1 MTSRQQSRREI
12 LKTAAAFTA
21 AASVGATLRRA
32 DAQTKPG
39 AAQPHAQIDA
49 VLRRATDAKEVPGV
63 VAMAATD
70 KGVLYEGA
78 FGTRDLASGPAM
90 SLDTIFRLASMTK
103 AITSVAAMQLVEQ
116 GKLQLDQPVG
126 NVLPELAAPQVL
138 EGFDDSGA
146 PRLRTAKRPITLRH
160 LLTHTAG
167 FAYDTWDAELARFI
181 KTTAAPPTSTG
192 KLASL
197 RLPLVFDPGDR
208 WEYGINLDWVG
219 RTVEAVSGHPLE
231 VYFREHI
238 FAPLGMTDTDYVISS
253 SQRSRLVSAHQRQPD
268 GSLEPIPV
276 TDPPWREFWSG
287 GGGLY
292 STGRDYLVF
301 LQMLL
306 HQGRFNGAQLL
317 RPETIALMGQ
327 NQIGDIN
334 AGILKTAV
342 PQRSNDVDFF
352 PGIPCKWGLG
362 YMINTQPGPNG
373 RSAGSLTWAGIYN
386 TYYWLDPQK
395 HVAGVILTQILPFA
409 DHQAVKLYGE
419 FESAV
424 YDALKAA

>member
-1 MTSRQQSRREI
+1 MISRRQSRREI

-21 AASVGATLRRA
+21 AASIGATVRRA
-32 DAQTKPG
+32 AAQAKTG
-39 AAQPHAQIDA
+39 AAGIDA
-49 VLRRATDAKEVPGV
+49 ILRRATEAKEVPGV

-78 FGTRDLASGPAM
+78 FGTRDLAKGPEM
-90 SLDTIFRLASMTK
+90 TLDTIFRLASMTK
-103 AITSVAAMQLVEQ
+103 AVTSVAAMQLVEQ
-116 GKLQLDQPVG
+116 GRLQLDQPVG
-126 NVLPELAAPQVL
+126 NVLPELATPQVL
-138 EGFDDSGA
+138 EGFDESGA
-146 PRLRTAKRPITLRH
+146 PRLRPAKRPITLRH

-167 FAYDTWDAELARFI
+167 FGYEVWDPELIRYV
-181 KTTAAPPTSTG
+181 KVSGTPSTSTG

-219 RTVEAVSGHPLE
+219 RTVEAVSGQPLE

-238 FAPLGMTDTDYVISS
+238 FAPLGMTDTEYAISS
-253 SQRSRLVSAHQRQPD
+253 AQQSRLVSAHQRKPD

-292 STGRDYLVF
+292 ATGRDYLVF

-317 RPETIALMGQ
+317 RPETVALMGQ

-334 AGILKTAV
+334 AGILKTAN

-352 PGIPCKWGLG
+352 PGIPCRWGLG

-386 TYYWLDPQK
+386 TYYWIDPQK
-395 HVAGVILTQILPFA
+395 RVAGVILTQILPFA
-409 DHQAVKLYGE
+409 DHQTVKLYGD
-419 FESAV
+419 FESGV